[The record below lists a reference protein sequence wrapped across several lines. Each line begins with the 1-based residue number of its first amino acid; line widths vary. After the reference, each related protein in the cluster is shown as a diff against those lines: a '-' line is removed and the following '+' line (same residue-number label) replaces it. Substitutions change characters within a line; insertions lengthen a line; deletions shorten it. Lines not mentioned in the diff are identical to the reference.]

1 MLSARTSEPSSSP
14 NGNLAPVSTV
24 ANLTVVPRTAR
35 KTRIKLAL
43 MRTAYEKLK
52 AHQKKQKDK
61 AKRSTTTTTGS
72 GGQEKPVFDE
82 KGRPLKHNKHGK
94 LVIDSA
100 MLAKQ
105 KREQGDKDT
114 KTDSTKKDE
123 PMVALTQS
131 KEVQAA
137 LNEVD
142 REAQSLQYSLPQE
155 SRAPAAAYMASVD
168 TLKKLLTKR

>member
-1 MLSARTSEPSSSP
+1 
-14 NGNLAPVSTV
+14 
-24 ANLTVVPRTAR
+24 
-35 KTRIKLAL
+35 
-43 MRTAYEKLK
+43 
-52 AHQKKQKDK
+52 
-61 AKRSTTTTTGS
+61 
-72 GGQEKPVFDE
+72 
-82 KGRPLKHNKHGK
+82 
-94 LVIDSA
+94 

-105 KREQGDKDT
+105 KKEQGDKDT